1 VILNDLIA
9 LITIIIW
16 PVVPLFWIP
25 VHGLSRIFKRLGL
38 LTYTMPLTTWPPLAY
53 LIYTQRDFLLHY
65 KTELPLFINITGI
78 VFLIAGTLLHLW
90 TGKLLGLWGLM
101 GLPEIS
107 TKAKS
112 KLVTEGA
119 FSVVR
124 HPTYLAHTLMFLG
137 VFLVT
142 EVIAVGVITLLDLI
156 IINVVII
163 PLEDKELLNRFGDDY
178 RKYKEEVSGFFPRSL
193 RIRS

>member
-1 VILNDLIA
+1 MAGFFA
-9 LITIIIW
+9 LITLIIW

-25 VHGLSRIFKRLGL
+25 VHGLSRFIKKLGL
-38 LTYTMPLTTWPPLAY
+38 LTYIIPLILWPPLAY
-53 LIYTQRDFLLHY
+53 LIYAQRDFLLHY
-65 KTELPLFINITGI
+65 KTELPLFINIIGI

-112 KLVTEGA
+112 KLVTKGA

-124 HPTYLAHTLMFLG
+124 HPTYLAHTFMFSG
-137 VFLVT
+137 VFLIT
-142 EVIAVGVITLLDLI
+142 GAMAVGIITLLDFILI
-156 IINVVII
+156 NAVII
-163 PLEDKELLNRFGDDY
+163 PLEEKELSARFGEE
-178 RKYKEEVSGFFPRSL
+178 YKEYKKKVPRYFPMPSRDKKDK
-193 RIRS
+193 

>member
-1 VILNDLIA
+1 MKDLIA
-9 LITIIIW
+9 LITIILW

-38 LTYTMPLTTWPPLAY
+38 LTYIMPLTTWPPLAY

-65 KTELPLFINITGI
+65 KTELPFFINITGI

-142 EVIAVGVITLLDLI
+142 EVIAVGVITLLDSI
-156 IINVVII
+156 IINAVII

-178 RKYKEEVSGFFPRSL
+178 RKYKEEVYGFFPRSL
-193 RIRS
+193 RMRL